1 MPMLSICLD
10 DRSYAALQRCAAERG
25 RSVKD
30 LAEAAV
36 ADAAIQNDP
45 QSEPPRL
52 PPLPTRKS
60 TVPVPRSPTPPP
72 PPRTPEDGQRP
83 QTPEDGRPVHTR

>member
-10 DRSYAALQRCAAERG
+10 ERSYAALQRCAADRG
-25 RSVKD
+25 RSAED

-36 ADAAIQNDP
+36 SDAAIQNDP
-45 QSEPPRL
+45 QSEPPRM
-52 PPLPTRKS
+52 PPLPLR
-60 TVPVPRSPTPPP
+60 PQ

-83 QTPEDGRPVHTR
+83 QTHEDGRPVHTR